1 MSKIKILYT
10 IPNFKTA
17 GSQYV
22 LLSLFRNIDRDI
34 FDPYI
39 CIEKFPEA
47 IPNDILNDEWIQF
60 TWTGKKSPD
69 ILKFRKILK
78 DYKID
83 VLHSW
88 DYKSNYIEAL
98 ACRLAGVKYLYTK
111 KNNAWSKRWMLKSL
125 LSSYIAYDNPE
136 MKTRFFKSMLLRH
149 KISFIPH
156 GVDINVFKPFEPI
169 EHTTFNVVCVGNIGD
184 NKNQLFIVK
193 ALKSLPQNIV
203 LHLYGKEDK
212 EYRKKLDDFIALNN
226 IKERVHFHGFLENVT
241 IPQVYREMDLFV
253 LASYQEGLPVSIIEA
268 LACGLPVLSSD
279 SGGGARYIL
288 SKGGGYIFDLNNP
301 NSLVDNLKRMATNK
315 EEIKRLSIEGI
326 KNIKANFSVQN
337 EISSYEKV
345 YLKITKQ

>member
-39 CIEKFPEA
+39 CIERFPEFV
-47 IPNDILNDEWIQF
+47 PEDVLENQLILFEWS
-60 TWTGKKSPD
+60 GKKSSD
-69 ILKFRKILK
+69 VLNFRSVLRKH
-78 DYKID
+78 KID
-83 VLHSW
+83 ILHSW
-88 DYKSNYIEAL
+88 DYKSNYLEAL
-98 ACRLAGVKYLYTK
+98 ACRVAGVKYVYTK
-111 KNNAWSKRWMLKSL
+111 KNNAWSRRWRLKSF
-125 LSSYIAYDNPE
+125 LSNYIAYDNPE
-136 MKTRFFKSMLLRH
+136 MKERFFGSWLFKH
-149 KISFIPH
+149 KVSFIPH
-156 GVDINVFKPFEPI
+156 GVDINVFKPLKKI
-169 EHTTFNVVCVGNIGD
+169 STDTFNVACVGNIGD

-212 EYRKKLDDFIALNN
+212 EYRQKLDDFIEVNN
-226 IKERVHFHGFLENVT
+226 MKERVLFHGYLDNVN
-241 IPQVYREMDLFV
+241 IPQVYRKMDLFV

-268 LACGLPVLSSD
+268 LACGLPVLSSE

-288 SKGGGYIFDLNNP
+288 LNGGGYVFDLGKP
-301 NSLVDNLKRMATNK
+301 NSLADNLERMATNQ
-315 EEIKRLSIEGI
+315 EEMRKLSAEGVR
-326 KNIKANFSVQN
+326 NVEANFSIQN

-345 YLKITKQ
+345 YLNNIK